1 MNNPLGEWFAPHI
14 IERGHDYYVSG
25 RVHKITG
32 KGARYSAV
40 VCGGDDYYVETR
52 MTEAGLVAGMS
63 CNCPYAEQGKIMH
76 EVKPHATER

>member
-1 MNNPLGEWFAPHI
+1 MNNPLEEWFAPHI
-14 IERGHDYYVSG
+14 IERGYDYYVSG

-32 KGARYSAV
+32 KGARYSAIV
-40 VCGGDDYYVETR
+40 SGGDDYYVEIR